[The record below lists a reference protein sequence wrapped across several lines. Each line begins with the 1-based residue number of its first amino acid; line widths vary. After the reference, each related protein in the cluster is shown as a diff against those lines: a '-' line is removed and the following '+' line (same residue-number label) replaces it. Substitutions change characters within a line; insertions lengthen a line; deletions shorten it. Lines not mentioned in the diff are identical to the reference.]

1 MHGRAINIIHN
12 ENAVMMTFLI
22 ILLTM
27 SINNLDAG
35 WFSDNTAHAQQHN
48 INLRADVH
56 GTSIT
61 FSWNDVSRVGT
72 VSHYALILDSRSV
85 EIQVGSDLT
94 RHVVDD
100 MYGKPQDRLTWV
112 IEARDTDR
120 EDGVIVVA
128 RDSVTITIPT
138 NVAPVAHAGQDKI
151 VKSFAEGVVLD
162 GRRSSDGNGDYLSY
176 AWTTP
181 NGTRIQDRFTATPT
195 LDVLPATTTE
205 SLVFEF
211 LLTVSDG
218 ELTSTDTVYVTVRSS
233 KPVADAGPDF
243 VVSTEDTIVLDAKRS
258 ADPDG
263 SELSYLWEQISGP
276 DVEFTNDTQ
285 RTTFD
290 APSDPTTYRFKLSV
304 SDGEH
309 ADSDFVTVRVVDS
322 RPPVAEIQLPPSPAV
337 GQRVMLNA
345 SASTDP
351 DGDRLS
357 YRWAHVRGE
366 NGESVS
372 LSGSRSTVAS
382 FTAAERHVG
391 SPLEFVVTVS
401 DGSFESQAYATLHVG
416 ENHPPTAYIDGR
428 ITNPV
433 DPDFAFGLRSET
445 GARYTIPPGVTF
457 TLDGSG
463 SADPNSDPLTY
474 VWVQTSGERVS
485 LSGART
491 EMASFN
497 THRIE
502 VATILEFQLTVRD
515 VLRQTDTATVSIFVE
530 GLESVGADAGADR
543 EAVAGSTISLDGSG
557 SYGYYGDVS
566 YSWTQK
572 SGPSVSLEHR
582 NTAYPRF
589 TVPNAVGDVMVFE
602 LTVQDTGVVD
612 TDTVSVFIGEDVDR
626 TMANAGANTRAS
638 SGDTVSLDGGASTS
652 ASGDLTYNWRQIGSG
667 PRVSLSD
674 ADAATASF
682 TAPDASRLTTLTFR
696 LTVTDEAGGTDSDTV
711 SVVVGTNRPPS
722 ADAGN
727 NMRVTEGTLVRLSG
741 SGTDPERD
749 RLTYQW
755 SEQHHDVV
763 LTNPSSSR
771 PTFTAPEVDGSNE
784 ILLTL
789 TVFDSV
795 GNWARDQVTVLVVDS
810 DAETTQTV
818 LADAGTDQRVYPN
831 STVQL
836 DGSGSIGSNLEYN
849 WIKSIGP
856 GVTLLPNDSVASP
869 SFVAPSDTATIVFRL
884 TVTSDGLMDVDVVTI
899 SIVSRDNVPP
909 TADAG
914 NDRTVTPGTVVTLR
928 GDGTDPEG
936 DNVNFR
942 WDQTSGQTVIFT
954 TAGGSIQF
962 RAPDNAGTLTFKL
975 TVTDDEGNAGSDTV
989 NVMVVPQTRP
999 IADAGTNIVAEP
1011 GDTVRL
1017 DGSGSYAS
1025 DRSRLSYNWTQT
1037 GGLEVSLSGSTGS
1050 SPTFR
1055 APQVA
1060 SEYFTFMLTVT
1071 DRHGNN
1077 DTDTVEVHVKSI
1089 RPIANAGKDVTV
1101 KPGRTV
1107 TLYGSGGAGF
1117 GFPSFSWMQVSGH
1130 MLNMTGVPLDND
1142 YLRFTA
1148 PDINGVLTFRLSVT
1162 NGILTATDTV
1172 RVTVDRNDPPTA
1184 NAGRDRTAYTGD
1196 MLTFTGRAS
1205 DVDGDVLTYRWTATG
1220 TPSMSIHDSD
1230 ELTSRATAPNVS
1242 DTTTYT
1248 VTFTASDGINSTS
1261 DSLVLTVKPRVLPPP
1276 VVNRPPV
1283 AVAGDQLHVQS
1294 GDRVTLDG
1302 SKTRDPD
1309 GDRLTYRWTYDK
1321 CGDCPSISISSSGS
1335 QRASFTAPSGN
1346 HYNLVF
1352 RLTVSDGEYTDTAYQ
1367 IVGVS
1372 DDNKPTV
1379 NAGSDRSA
1387 SSNST
1392 ITLTGRVGNTDSDTR
1407 TFWEQTSGPS
1417 VYYIPANDDYTTV
1430 TINTPVVTEGSVQL
1444 VFRFVAFDSTWIVGD
1459 DVTITVRA
1467 R

>member
-1 MHGRAINIIHN
+1 MIIKVL
-12 ENAVMMTFLI
+12 ALTLALVAAGV
-22 ILLTM
+22 LLVA
-27 SINNLDAG
+27 DAEAA
-35 WFSDNTAHAQQHN
+35 S
-48 INLRADVH
+48 INLRANVH

-61 FSWNDVSRVGT
+61 FSWNDVSRT
-72 VSHYALILDSRSV
+72 DAVSHYALILDSKSV
-85 EIQVGSDLT
+85 EIQVGPNLT
-94 RHVVDD
+94 RYVVDD
-100 MYGKPQDRLTWV
+100 MYGEHGDRLTWA

-120 EDGVIVVA
+120 EDGMIVVA
-128 RDSVTITIPT
+128 RDSVTITVPE
-138 NVAPVAHAGQDKI
+138 NKAPVANAGIDKI
-151 VKSFAEGVVLD
+151 VKSFAEGVTLD
-162 GRRSSDGNGDYLSY
+162 GRGSSDENGDYLSY
-176 AWTTP
+176 SWTTP
-181 NGTRIQDRFTATPT
+181 NNTQIRDRFTATPT
-195 LDVLPATTTE
+195 LDVFPAATTE

-211 LLTVSDG
+211 VLTVSDG
-218 ELTSTDTVYVTVRSS
+218 EFTDTHTVYVTVKSS
-233 KPVADAGPDF
+233 RPVADAGPDF
-243 VVSTEDTIVLDAKRS
+243 AVSTEDTIVLDAKRS

-263 SELSYLWEQISGP
+263 SELSYLWEQTSGP

-285 RTTFD
+285 RTTFE

-309 ADSDFVTVRVVDS
+309 TDSDFVTVRVVDS

-357 YRWAHVRGE
+357 YRWSQASGE
-366 NGESVS
+366 RVS
-372 LSGSRSTVAS
+372 LSGSRSSVAS
-382 FTAAERHVG
+382 FAAAERHVG

-401 DGSFESQAYATLHVG
+401 DGSFESQAYATVHVG

-433 DPDFAFGLRSET
+433 DPDFAFGIRSET

-463 SADPNSDPLTY
+463 SADPNTDPLTY
-474 VWVQTSGERVS
+474 TWVQTAGERVS

-502 VATILEFQLTVRD
+502 DATVLEFQLTVRD
-515 VLRQTDTATVSIFVE
+515 VVRQTDTATVSIFVE
-530 GLESVGADAGADR
+530 GRESVGADAGADR

-557 SYGYYGDVS
+557 SYGYYGDVT

-572 SGPSVSLEHR
+572 SGPSVNLEDR

-589 TVPNAVGDVMVFE
+589 TVPNAVGEVMVFE
-602 LTVQDTGVVD
+602 LTVRDTGVVD
-612 TDTVSVFIGEDVDR
+612 TDTVSVFIGEAVDR

-638 SGDTVSLDGGASTS
+638 SGDTVSLDGSTSTS
-652 ASGDLTYNWRQIGSG
+652 ASGDLTYSWNQISG
-667 PRVSLSD
+667 TRASLSD
-674 ADAATASF
+674 ANTATASF
-682 TAPDASRLTTLTFR
+682 TAPDATRLTTLTFR

-711 SVVVGTNRPPS
+711 SVVIGTNRPPS

-749 RLTYQW
+749 RLTYWW

-810 DAETTQTV
+810 ETEQTV
-818 LADAGTDQRVYPN
+818 LADAGADQRVYIN

-856 GVTLLPNDSVASP
+856 GVTLLPSDSVASP
-869 SFVAPSDTATIVFRL
+869 SFVVPNYTATMVFRL
-884 TVTSDGLMDVDVVTI
+884 TVTSDNVSDFDTVTI
-899 SIVSRDNVPP
+899 DVVSRDNVPP

-914 NDRTVTPGTVVTLR
+914 DDQTVKPGTVVTLR

-936 DNVNFR
+936 GTVNFR
-942 WDQTSGQTVIFT
+942 WAQTSGQTVSFT

-962 RAPDNAGTLTFKL
+962 RAPDSAGTLTFKL
-975 TVTDDEGNAGSDTV
+975 TVTDNEGNAGSDTV

-1037 GGLEVSLSGSTGS
+1037 GGSEVSLSGSTGS

-1060 SEYFTFMLTVT
+1060 SEYFTFMLTVA

-1089 RPIANAGKDVTV
+1089 RPIANAGKDITI

-1117 GFPSFSWMQVSGH
+1117 GFPSFSWTQVSGH
-1130 MLNMTGVPLDND
+1130 TVNMTGIPLDNEV
-1142 YLRFTA
+1142 LRFTA
-1148 PDINGVLTFRLSVT
+1148 PDINGVLTFQLSVT

-1172 RVTVDRNDPPTA
+1172 RVTVDRNDAPTV

-1205 DVDGDVLTYRWTATG
+1205 DADGDNLTYRWTATG
-1220 TPSMSIHDSD
+1220 TPRLAIHDSD
-1230 ELTSRATAPNVS
+1230 ELTSWITAPTVSNV
-1242 DTTTYT
+1242 TAYT
-1248 VTFTASDGINSTS
+1248 VTFTASDGINATS

-1276 VVNRPPV
+1276 VVDRPPV
-1283 AVAGDQLHVQS
+1283 AVVEDQQHVQS

-1302 SKTRDPD
+1302 SDSYDPD
-1309 GDRLTYRWTYDK
+1309 GDRLTYKWVYDR
-1321 CGDCPSISISSSGS
+1321 CGDCPAISISGSGS
-1335 QRASFTAPSGN
+1335 QRASFTAPSGD

-1352 RLTVSDGEYTDTAYQ
+1352 QLTVSAGEHTDVAYH

-1392 ITLTGRVGNTDSDTR
+1392 ITLTGSVGNTDSDTR
-1407 TFWEQTSGPS
+1407 IFWEQSSGPS
-1417 VYYIPANDDYTTV
+1417 VYYIPANDDYTSV
-1430 TINTPVVTEGSVQL
+1430 SINTPVVTEGSVQL
-1444 VFRFVAFDSTWIVGD
+1444 VFRFVAFDSTWTVD
-1459 DVTITVRA
+1459 DSVTITVRA

>member
-1 MHGRAINIIHN
+1 MQCPAFNIIHSK
-12 ENAVMMTFLI
+12 NALIMVFLV
-22 ILLTM
+22 ILALT
-27 SINNLDAG
+27 SINGLDAG
-35 WFSDNTAHAQQHN
+35 WFSDNTAYAQQHN
-48 INLRADVH
+48 INLRANVH

-72 VSHYALILDSRSV
+72 VSHYALILDSESV
-85 EIQVGSDLT
+85 EIQVGSNLT
-94 RHVVDD
+94 RHVVTD
-100 MYGKPQDRLTWV
+100 MYGKPGDRLTWV
-112 IEARDTDR
+112 IEARDTGRDVP
-120 EDGVIVVA
+120 ESGSFIVA
-128 RDSVTITIPT
+128 RDSVTITVPT
-138 NVAPVAHAGQDKI
+138 NDAPKANAGKDKI
-151 VKSFAEGVVLD
+151 VTSFAEGVMLD
-162 GRRSSDGNGDYLSY
+162 GRASTDKNGDYLSY
-176 AWTTP
+176 SWTTP
-181 NGTRIQDRFTATPT
+181 NNTQIQNQTTATPT
-195 LDVLPATTTE
+195 LDVFPAATTE

-211 LLTVSDG
+211 VLTVSDG
-218 ELTSTDTVYVTVRSS
+218 EFTDTDTMYVTVKSS
-233 KPVADAGPDF
+233 RPVADAGPDF
-243 VVSTEDTIVLDAKRS
+243 VVSTGDTIVLDAKRS
-258 ADPDG
+258 ADADG
-263 SELSYLWEQISGP
+263 SELSYLWEQTSGP
-276 DVEFTNDTQ
+276 GVEFTNDTQ

-309 ADSDFVTVRVVDS
+309 TDSDFVTVRVVDS

-357 YRWAHVRGE
+357 YRWSQTD
-366 NGESVS
+366 GESVS
-372 LSGSRSTVAS
+372 LSGSRSALAS

-391 SPLEFVVTVS
+391 GPLEFVVTVS
-401 DGSFESQAYATLHVG
+401 DGSFESQAYATVHVG

-463 SADPNSDPLTY
+463 SADPNNDPLTY

-491 EMASFN
+491 AMASFN
-497 THRIE
+497 THAIE

-515 VLRQTDTATVSIFVE
+515 VLRQTDTATVSVFVE
-530 GLESVGADAGADR
+530 GLESIGADAGADR

-557 SYGYYGDVS
+557 SYGYYGDVT

-572 SGPSVSLEHR
+572 SGPSVSLENR

-612 TDTVSVFIGEDVDR
+612 TDTVSVFIGEAVDR
-626 TMANAGANTRAS
+626 TIANAGANTRAS

-652 ASGDLTYNWRQIGSG
+652 ASGDLTYGWRQVSG
-667 PRVSLSD
+667 TRVSLSD
-674 ADAATASF
+674 ANTATASF
-682 TAPDASRLTTLTFR
+682 TAPDASRLTMLTFR

-789 TVFDSV
+789 NVFDSV
-795 GNWARDQVTVLVVDS
+795 GNWARDQMTVLVVDG
-810 DAETTQTV
+810 ETEQTV
-818 LADAGTDQRVYPN
+818 LADAGADQRVYIN
-831 STVQL
+831 STVRL

-849 WIKSIGP
+849 WIKSRGP
-856 GVTLLPNDSVASP
+856 GVALLPSDSVASP
-869 SFVAPSDTATIVFRL
+869 TFVAPDSPVTMLFQL
-884 TVTSDGLMDVDVVTI
+884 TVKSGNVSDNDIVTI
-899 SIVSRDNVPP
+899 DIVSRDNVPP

-914 NDRTVTPGTVVTLR
+914 SDQTVKPGTVVTLR

-936 DNVNFR
+936 GIVNFR
-942 WDQTSGQTVIFT
+942 WAQTSGQTVSFT

-962 RAPDNAGTLTFKL
+962 RAPDTAGTLTFRL
-975 TVTDDEGNAGSDTV
+975 TVSDEEGNAGSDTV

-1017 DGSGSYAS
+1017 DGRGSYAP

-1037 GGLEVSLSGSTGS
+1037 SGLEVSLSGKTGS

-1089 RPIANAGKDVTV
+1089 RPIANAGKDVKV

-1117 GFPSFSWMQVSGH
+1117 GFPTFSWMQVSGH
-1130 MLNMTGVPLDND
+1130 VVNMTGVPLDNEV
-1142 YLRFTA
+1142 LRFTA
-1148 PDINGVLTFRLSVT
+1148 PDINEVLVFQLSVT

-1172 RVTVDRNDPPTA
+1172 RVTVDRNDAPTA

-1196 MLTFTGRAS
+1196 MLTFTGRAG
-1205 DVDGDVLTYRWTATG
+1205 DADGDDLTYRWTATG
-1220 TPSMSIHDSD
+1220 TPKLAIHDSD
-1230 ELTSRATAPNVS
+1230 KLTSTATAPAVSNV
-1242 DTTTYT
+1242 TAYT

-1261 DSLVLTVKPRVLPPP
+1261 DSLVLTVNPRVLPPP
-1276 VVNRPPV
+1276 VVNKSPV
-1283 AVAGDQLHVQS
+1283 AVAGGQQHVQS
-1294 GDRVTLDG
+1294 GERVTLDG
-1302 SKTRDPD
+1302 SDSYDPD
-1309 GDRLTYRWTYDK
+1309 GDRLTYKWAYDR
-1321 CGDCPSISISSSGS
+1321 CDDCPSISISSSGS

-1346 HYNLVF
+1346 YYNLVF
-1352 RLTVSDGEYTDTAYQ
+1352 HLTVSDGEYTDVVYH

-1407 TFWEQTSGPS
+1407 TFWEQSSGPS
-1417 VYYIPANDDYTTV
+1417 VYYIPANDDYTSV
-1430 TINTPVVTEGSVQL
+1430 SINTPVVTEGSVQL
-1444 VFRFVAFDSTWIVGD
+1444 VFRFVAFDSTWTVED
-1459 DVTITVRA
+1459 YVTITVRA